1 MSIGAAPVDLDKV
14 QLHPTS
20 FIDPKDPLNPTK
32 ILGPEALRGSG
43 GILVNQAGVRFVN
56 ELDLRSVVSA
66 AIMGHCQKYRC
77 QDGQAGNHFAWCILN
92 AEAQRKFGLPSLK
105 FYQHTKGLFEAAPD
119 FPSLARDVIGCDPAA
134 LRATIEAYGKAAA
147 LGMDTATHKNTFPA
161 LFAWDDKDLV
171 AARVTPAIH
180 YTMGGLRISAA
191 AEVLEEAQVDAVNRY
206 SKLRPIRRLFAA
218 GEVTG
223 GVHGENRLGGN
234 SLLECVVFGR
244 LAGERAGT
252 IKQRNAA
259 CLTEEDWTP
268 VTFREALQTDKTHGL
283 NTMVFRFN
291 CHGALQLAGLAV
303 GQFVAIR
310 GELDGEWLQ
319 GYYSPLSRPQEEG
332 YVEILCRTDVSGGK
346 VVDFLSAV
354 RPGGECYLKA
364 MGGLR
369 LEFDGGKIYH
379 EGREVK
385 QVSLLAGGTGI
396 APMVQIV
403 RAYLYHRVGEG
414 ALAGAPGLVPDPD
427 PASAGVRLVYAAER
441 EFDLAFTSMLESM
454 EAKYAQHFR
463 HYVVLNQPSLGWTE
477 GVGFVDD
484 DTVKKYLFFPPQ
496 EDAGQ
501 LFVICGPPIFELM
514 MCKMLLNLGYPR
526 THIFAYS
533 NPVV

>member
-1 MSIGAAPVDLDKV
+1 M
-14 QLHPTS
+14 
-20 FIDPKDPLNPTK
+20 NPTK

-43 GILVNQAGVRFVN
+43 GILINHEGRRFVN

-66 AIMGHCQKYRC
+66 AILKHGEPYRC
-77 QDGQAGNHFAWCILN
+77 ADGQLGNTYAWCVLN
-92 AEAQRKFGLPSLK
+92 QEAQAKFGLPSLK
-105 FYQHTKGLFEAAPD
+105 FYKDTKGLFEEAAD
-119 FPSLARDVIGCDPAA
+119 FETLARDVIGCDPAV
-134 LRATIEAYGKAAA
+134 LRESIEAYAKAAA
-147 LGMDTATHKNTFPA
+147 LGVDTSTQKNVFPA
-161 LFAWDDKDLV
+161 LFSWEEDKGLV

-191 AEVLEEAQVDAVNRY
+191 AEVLEEVQADVGNCYR
-206 SKLRPIRRLFAA
+206 KIRPIRALFAA

-252 IKQRNAA
+252 IKQLDNAA
-259 CLTEEDWTP
+259 CLSEEEWTP
-268 VTFREALQTDKTHGL
+268 VTFREALPTDQTHGL
-283 NTMVFRFN
+283 NTTVFRFN
-291 CHGALQLAGLAV
+291 THGALQRAGLAV

-319 GYYSPLSRPQEEG
+319 GFYSPLSRPQEEG
-332 YVEILCRTDVSGGK
+332 YVEILCRTDTAGGK
-346 VVDFLSAV
+346 VIDFLNAV

-369 LEFDGGKIYH
+369 LEFEGGKIYH
-379 EGREVK
+379 EGREIK
-385 QVSLLAGGTGI
+385 QISLMAGGTGI

-403 RAYLYHRVGEG
+403 RAYLYHMVGEG
-414 ALAGAPGLVPDPD
+414 ALRGSPRPD
-427 PASAGVRLVYAAER
+427 PAVSGVRLVYAAER
-441 EFDLAFTSMLESM
+441 EFDLAFTSMLASM
-454 EAKYAQHFR
+454 EAKHREHFR
-463 HYVVLNQPSLGWTE
+463 HYVVLNQPPLGWTE

-484 DTVKKYLFFPPQ
+484 DTIKKYLFSPPQ
-496 EDAGQ
+496 EDQGQ

-514 MCKMLLNLGYPR
+514 MCRKLKALGYPR
-526 THIFAYS
+526 SHVFAYS